1 MIRVSSSRT
10 PSSSRTRGSIF
21 ALFLVPL
28 LAIADEPARPTP
40 PRSGSTFQGANVR
53 ALEADEFGNPA
64 TLWIERGQAL
74 WAQPRGEANASCAQ
88 CHGEAEKS
96 MRGVASRYPR
106 FDAKLGRVVNLDGR
120 VNACVEQKQKAKPL
134 AFESEELLALT
145 ALIAKQS
152 RGVPIEGSID
162 APATHALWEEGRQLY
177 FTRIGQL
184 NLACTNCH
192 DASWGKTILSETVS
206 QGQPDG
212 WPAYRLEWQAMG
224 SLERRLRACFFG
236 VRAEMPAYGSH
247 DFLALETYLAW
258 RAKGLAM
265 SAPGVRK

>member
-1 MIRVSSSRT
+1 MS
-10 PSSSRTRGSIF
+10 
-21 ALFLVPL
+21 LLLPL
-28 LAIADEPARPTP
+28 LAFADEPAHPTP
-40 PRSGSTFQGANVR
+40 ARGGATFQGANVR

-64 TLWIERGQAL
+64 TLWVERGEAL
-74 WAQPRGEANASCAQ
+74 WSQPRGAANASCAQ
-88 CHGEAEKS
+88 CHGDAAKS
-96 MRGVASRYPR
+96 MRGIAARYPR

-120 VNACVEQKQKAKPL
+120 VNACVEGKQKARAL
-134 AFESEELLALT
+134 AFESEDLLALT
-145 ALIAKQS
+145 ALIARQS
-152 RGVPIEGSID
+152 RGTPIEVPIEG
-162 APATHALWEEGRQLY
+162 PAHALWEEGRQLY
-177 FTRIGQL
+177 FTRVGQL

-192 DASWGKTILSETVS
+192 DANWGKTILSETVS

-224 SLERRLRACFFG
+224 SLARRLRACFFG

-258 RAKGLAM
+258 RAQGLAM

>member
-1 MIRVSSSRT
+1 MT
-10 PSSSRTRGSIF
+10 L
-21 ALFLVPL
+21 ALLVFPL
-28 LAIADEPARPTP
+28 LAFAAEPTRPIP
-40 PRSGSTFQGANVR
+40 PRSGSVFQGANVR

-64 TLWIERGQAL
+64 TLWVERGKAL
-74 WAQPRGEANASCAQ
+74 WSQPRGEAKASCAQ
-88 CHGEAEKS
+88 CHGDVKG
-96 MRGVASRYPR
+96 MRGVAARYPR

-120 VNACVEQKQKAKPL
+120 IDACVESRQKAP
-134 AFESEELLALT
+134 AMPFESEDRLALT

-152 RGVPIEGSID
+152 RGLPIEGSIES
-162 APATHALWEEGRQLY
+162 PATRALWEEGRQLY

-192 DASWGKTILSETVS
+192 DANWGKTILSETVS

-212 WPAYRLEWQAMG
+212 WPAYRLEWQTMG

-236 VRAEMPAYGSH
+236 VRAEMPAYGSR

-258 RAKGLAM
+258 RARGLEM
-265 SAPGVRK
+265 SAPAVRK